1 MLTNSDGLLATESF
15 QRLVVEPRLPEV
27 LRFLGYPRGVFPPA
41 PMKQAIE
48 QVIVRAQPRLQPRG
62 TYSLYA
68 VESQTQRSLSFG
80 GGTILGNVGEFLH
93 GSSRVAVFVVTAGGG
108 ITELSAEA
116 WGAGDTLAG
125 WAFDAIG
132 SWAAEA
138 AAEALMQQ
146 INSHLAAG
154 EGLTLRYSP
163 GYCGMDLLEQRT
175 VFALAQPGSIGV
187 SLLPSMLMQPMKS
200 VSGLVG
206 LGPRDLVGVNLSPC
220 ERCPQIG
227 CHMRR

>member
-1 MLTNSDGLLATESF
+1 MLTNSDGPLATESF

-41 PMKQAIE
+41 PMQQAIE
-48 QVIVRAQPRLQPRG
+48 QVIARAEPRLQPRG

-68 VESQTQRSLSFG
+68 VKSQTPRSLALG

-93 GSSRVAVFVVTAGGG
+93 GSSRIAVFVVTAGGR
-108 ITELSAEA
+108 ITEFSAEA

-125 WAFDAIG
+125 WTIDAIG

-138 AAEALMQQ
+138 AAEALMQRV
-146 INSHLAAG
+146 SLHLGAD

-163 GYCGMDLLEQRT
+163 GYCGMDLPQQRT
-175 VFALAQPGSIGV
+175 IFALAQPGSIGV

-206 LGPRDLVGVNLSPC
+206 LGPRELVGVNLSPC